1 MMRVIFYQPIPTEK
15 IGDFSVYFPQEFQL
29 TNSLFSL
36 FPGRITAMQRKF
48 SARLTLLI
56 AMLLLVTGCGAGPNA
71 PTRLIKQVTDG
82 VEKNVGDIKL
92 VHILLVA
99 QADGSAILVGTMIND
114 GAAPEQL
121 TALYVNGIPASVT
134 PIAPVLAPNTPL
146 IFAGDT
152 ANALAVIPNLNVKAG
167 KHVTMQIGFNRSGSE
182 TLEVLVRD
190 RSGEF
195 ANVGPDVISA
205 S

>member
-1 MMRVIFYQPIPTEK
+1 MKARFRT
-15 IGDFSVYFPQEFQL
+15 
-29 TNSLFSL
+29 LFISDCHL
-36 FPGRITAMQRKF
+36 G
-48 SARLTLLI
+48 SN
-56 AMLLLVTGCGAGPNA
+56 G
-71 PTRLIKQVTDG
+71 
-82 VEKNVGDIKL
+82 
-92 VHILLVA
+92 A
-99 QADGSAILVGTMIND
+99 QA
-114 GAAPEQL
+114 EQL

-146 IFAGDT
+146 IFAGET
-152 ANALAVIPNLNVKAG
+152 ANALAVSPNLNVKAG

-195 ANVGPDVISA
+195 ADVGPDVISA

>member
-1 MMRVIFYQPIPTEK
+1 
-15 IGDFSVYFPQEFQL
+15 
-29 TNSLFSL
+29 
-36 FPGRITAMQRKF
+36 MQRKF
-48 SARLTLLI
+48 SARLTVLI

-82 VEKNVGDIKL
+82 VEKTVGDIKL

-114 GAAPEQL
+114 GAQTEQL

-146 IFAGDT
+146 IFAGET

-195 ANVGPDVISA
+195 ADVGPDVISA